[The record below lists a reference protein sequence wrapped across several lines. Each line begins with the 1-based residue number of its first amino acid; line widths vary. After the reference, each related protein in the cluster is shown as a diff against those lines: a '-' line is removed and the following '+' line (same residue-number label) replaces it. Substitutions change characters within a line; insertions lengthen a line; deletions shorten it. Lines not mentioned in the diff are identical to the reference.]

1 MSFQR
6 SKKSPKSP
14 RRSPAKSTMG
24 LSRTQPVVTTAVG
37 GGSLSVT
44 EKEFIEKG
52 KQTMTSLLST
62 NYETPKYIIC
72 NLYKK
77 ELKLLRDFW
86 FEPFS
91 LIAVT
96 NHYPLCRSVVP

>member
-14 RRSPAKSTMG
+14 RRSPGAKSTMG
-24 LSRTQPVVTTAVG
+24 LASTPVVTSSAVG

-52 KQTMTSLLST
+52 NFLLIDS
-62 NYETPKYIIC
+62 
-72 NLYKK
+72 
-77 ELKLLRDFW
+77 
-86 FEPFS
+86 FS
-91 LIAVT
+91 HVFRCPA
-96 NHYPLCRSVVP
+96 

>member
-24 LSRTQPVVTTAVG
+24 LSRTQPAVSSAVG

-44 EKEFIEKG
+44 EKEFVEKG
-52 KQTMTSLLST
+52 KQTAAIYSHCNANVKEGFSQAKAST
-62 NYETPKYIIC
+62 LQKGKN
-72 NLYKK
+72 
-77 ELKLLRDFW
+77 
-86 FEPFS
+86 
-91 LIAVT
+91 VT
-96 NHYPLCRSVVP
+96 KCKNS

>member
-24 LSRTQPVVTTAVG
+24 LSRTQPAVSSAVG

-44 EKEFIEKG
+44 EKEFVEKG
-52 KQTMTSLLST
+52 KQTADIYLLT
-62 NYETPKYIIC
+62 V
-72 NLYKK
+72 
-77 ELKLLRDFW
+77 LKM
-86 FEPFS
+86 
-91 LIAVT
+91 
-96 NHYPLCRSVVP
+96 

>member
-24 LSRTQPVVTTAVG
+24 LSRTQPAVSSAVG

-44 EKEFIEKG
+44 EKEFVEKG
-52 KQTMTSLLST
+52 KQTAAIYLLT
-62 NYETPKYIIC
+62 V
-72 NLYKK
+72 
-77 ELKLLRDFW
+77 LKM
-86 FEPFS
+86 
-91 LIAVT
+91 
-96 NHYPLCRSVVP
+96 

>member
-14 RRSPAKSTMG
+14 RRSPGAKSTMG
-24 LSRTQPVVTTAVG
+24 LASTPVVTSSAVG

-52 KQTMTSLLST
+52 T
-62 NYETPKYIIC
+62 
-72 NLYKK
+72 
-77 ELKLLRDFW
+77 F
-86 FEPFS
+86 
-91 LIAVT
+91 
-96 NHYPLCRSVVP
+96 